1 MARSGSPKFQCRQF
15 VSPPRTWTP
24 ARRCALTFDA
34 RIDTGFRE
42 MNPLTQC
49 VVVSFSGLDTFT
61 CVAADRL
68 LCQGLARFVA
78 SSCAWFSSELLV
90 RLCSRRISR
99 LVYISFAW
107 RTHFGQPC
115 ARCAFV
121 IWESWDDW
129 DDWDSICHSGHAFH
143 PFWTPFPLP
152 AVAGDSL
159 RAYCFSFPIRPILSS
174 PAARPRTATD
184 YTDSTDC
191 FDRLP
196 AFLAS

>member
-15 VSPPRTWTP
+15 VCPPRTWTP

-42 MNPLTQC
+42 MYPLTQC

-90 RLCSRRISR
+90 RLCSCRISR

-107 RTHFGQPC
+107 RTHFG
-115 ARCAFV
+115 
-121 IWESWDDW
+121 
-129 DDWDSICHSGHAFH
+129 H
-143 PFWTPFPLP
+143 PSCIFWT
-152 AVAGDSL
+152 VSEHTV
-159 RAYCFSFPIRPILSS
+159 FSFPIRPIPFS
-174 PAARPRTATD
+174 PAAGPRTATD
-184 YTDSTDC
+184 DADSTGC

-196 AFLAS
+196 AFLSRIRGIRKAGHTFWTPFTLILDSHPKPLDCL

>member
-1 MARSGSPKFQCRQF
+1 MARSGSPKFQCKPF
-15 VSPPRTWTP
+15 VCPPRTWTP

-68 LCQGLARFVA
+68 LYQGLTRFVT

-90 RLCSRRISR
+90 RLCSCRISR

-107 RTHFGQPC
+107 RTHFGHRVP
-115 ARCAFV
+115 
-121 IWESWDDW
+121 S
-129 DDWDSICHSGHAFH
+129 
-143 PFWTPFPLP
+143 FWTP
-152 AVAGDSL
+152 AVQNRPVIAG
-159 RAYCFSFPIRPILSS
+159 P
-174 PAARPRTATD
+174 
-184 YTDSTDC
+184 
-191 FDRLP
+191 
-196 AFLAS
+196 FLARRHKGTKKFFSLFGTVIRRLL

>member
-15 VSPPRTWTP
+15 VCPPRTWTP

-90 RLCSRRISR
+90 RLCSCRISR

-107 RTHFGQPC
+107 RTSSRHNM
-115 ARCAFV
+115 V
-121 IWESWDDW
+121 
-129 DDWDSICHSGHAFH
+129 
-143 PFWTPFPLP
+143 
-152 AVAGDSL
+152 
-159 RAYCFSFPIRPILSS
+159 FSFRFLLYSLLLRPFGLRSVTIFKPYEKTSMPLTEPDLQISSIRLFSLTHLAPDNVKLCTILG
-174 PAARPRTATD
+174 
-184 YTDSTDC
+184 
-191 FDRLP
+191 LGNG
-196 AFLAS
+196 